1 MAMCKGIFWQ
11 DTEFSETQ
19 STTLDPENYSKAITS
34 AQPKATPSLLT
45 LRQMR
50 KPEGTT
56 VNLWSDLQNYKG
68 IRDSQKKFLFVA
80 ENKPEKITTLIY
92 KLPVLKSPPLL
103 FSEVL

>member
-19 STTLDPENYSKAITS
+19 STTLDPENYSEALTS

-45 LRQMR
+45 HRQMR

-56 VNLWSDLQNYKG
+56 VNLRSDL
-68 IRDSQKKFLFVA
+68 
-80 ENKPEKITTLIY
+80 
-92 KLPVLKSPPLL
+92 
-103 FSEVL
+103 